1 MNKALIILNPC
12 AGTRQANRKFVGI
25 IDVFCKGGYS
35 TTVAT
40 TAKRGDGTAIA
51 KERSKDY
58 DIVVCIG
65 GDGTFNEV
73 VAGILQSGVDV
84 PIGYIPAGSTNDFA
98 SGLGLSTDIIRGAK
112 DIVTG
117 SPINLDIGKF
127 NDRYFSY
134 VASFGAFTQTAYKV
148 PQDMKNLLGHIAYI
162 LGGIKDIPSIRPKK
176 VRLRNEVGV
185 YGGDYIFGAICNS
198 TSMGGVITLKKDHVD
213 MNDGLFEVLLIKSPK
228 NIVEL
233 TQITWAITQNRY
245 KQSPHISF
253 FSSSELEIETDGKM
267 PWTLD
272 GEYQKGVEKIKIEN
286 VKSAIKI
293 IVSPRHPSL
302 QKIDLVK

>member
-84 PIGYIPAGSTNDFA
+84 PIGYIPAGST
-98 SGLGLSTDIIRGAK
+98 
-112 DIVTG
+112 
-117 SPINLDIGKF
+117 
-127 NDRYFSY
+127 
-134 VASFGAFTQTAYKV
+134 
-148 PQDMKNLLGHIAYI
+148 
-162 LGGIKDIPSIRPKK
+162 
-176 VRLRNEVGV
+176 
-185 YGGDYIFGAICNS
+185 
-198 TSMGGVITLKKDHVD
+198 
-213 MNDGLFEVLLIKSPK
+213 KS
-228 NIVEL
+228 
-233 TQITWAITQNRY
+233 
-245 KQSPHISF
+245 S
-253 FSSSELEIETDGKM
+253 
-267 PWTLD
+267 
-272 GEYQKGVEKIKIEN
+272 
-286 VKSAIKI
+286 
-293 IVSPRHPSL
+293 
-302 QKIDLVK
+302 